1 VRTHALPLAN
11 WLSLAPYRLG
21 LKRTFAYLKWPDGGN
36 GWMPLALSSVLR
48 PSSSEVERLVSS
60 PRLADELLGWQPH
73 VDLDE
78 GLRRTIEWIAANH
91 QWFRVD
97 HFAI

>member
-1 VRTHALPLAN
+1 
-11 WLSLAPYRLG
+11 
-21 LKRTFAYLKWPDGGN
+21 
-36 GWMPLALSSVLR
+36 MPLALSSVLR

-60 PRLADELLGWQPH
+60 PPLADELLGWQPH

-78 GLRRTIEWIAANH
+78 GLRRTTEWIAANH

>member
-1 VRTHALPLAN
+1 VRTRALPLAN
-11 WLSLAPYRLG
+11 WLSLVPYRLG
-21 LKRTFAYLKWPDGGN
+21 LKRTFAYLNWPDGGN
-36 GWMPLALSSVLR
+36 GWMPFALSSALR
-48 PSSSEVERLVSS
+48 PPSSEVERLVSS
-60 PRLADELLGWQPH
+60 PRLADEQPH

-97 HFAI
+97 HFVI